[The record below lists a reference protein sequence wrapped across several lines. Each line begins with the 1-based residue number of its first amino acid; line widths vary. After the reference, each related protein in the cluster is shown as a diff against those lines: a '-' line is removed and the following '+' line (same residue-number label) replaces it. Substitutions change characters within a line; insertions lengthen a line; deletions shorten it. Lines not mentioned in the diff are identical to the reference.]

1 MVNSK
6 DPELAVP
13 FNSSTSLSSV
23 TGVAS
28 YSSATNQ
35 SRCRSA
41 RWTRTACSYMPV
53 IGKIDCKGKT
63 RSELAQLIADKIV
76 EGGYINDPSVN
87 VQFADMKISVVG
99 EVARPGQYDVTRDK
113 ISIFDALAM
122 AGDLTIYGIRT
133 DVAVAREVDGVR
145 TIEYLDL
152 TSKDLF
158 NSPAFYIQQND
169 VIYVKPNKYKA
180 QAGEISQNRNFY
192 LSLVG
197 TAISVATLIMNL
209 NQISRAMTE
218 YNNQQQHLQ
227 NDEYENG
234 SGLTLH
240 DLLQMVLAN
249 WYWFALSVL
258 IICLRR
264 GLLLPG
270 QHPEDIQPY
279 GHHPRKGQPQGRR
292 HGAGRF
298 QRPGRFP
305 EPPQRRQRGLHPPVA
320 QADVG
325 GGEAPPPDGQLF
337 RTGRAADA
345 RPLRPLAH
353 RGRFHRRRQPAP
365 FAGGDRTRGRPDQ
378 AGGLRRQVPH
388 QAGEAQGH
396 PRPVRRHDPHP
407 AGADGRTQDAVHGL
421 DLRGQAH
428 HRHQEFADGHD
439 ERLPRHRKERRW
451 PTNRRRSSPSR

>member
-1 MVNSK
+1 MKHFRLLVPAILAILALLVSSCASQKRAWYLQDANPFTPEQIAESGQIRIKPLDRLTIVVNSK

-35 SRCRSA
+35 
-41 RWTRTACSYMPV
+41 
-53 IGKIDCKGKT
+53 
-63 RSELAQLIADKIV
+63 IV

-192 LSLVG
+192 LSLVS
-197 TAISVATLIMNL
+197 TAISVATLIV
-209 NQISRAMTE
+209 T
-218 YNNQQQHLQ
+218 
-227 NDEYENG
+227 
-234 SGLTLH
+234 LTK
-240 DLLQMVLAN
+240 V
-249 WYWFALSVL
+249 
-258 IICLRR
+258 
-264 GLLLPG
+264 
-270 QHPEDIQPY
+270 
-279 GHHPRKGQPQGRR
+279 K
-292 HGAGRF
+292 
-298 QRPGRFP
+298 
-305 EPPQRRQRGLHPPVA
+305 
-320 QADVG
+320 
-325 GGEAPPPDGQLF
+325 
-337 RTGRAADA
+337 
-345 RPLRPLAH
+345 
-353 RGRFHRRRQPAP
+353 
-365 FAGGDRTRGRPDQ
+365 
-378 AGGLRRQVPH
+378 
-388 QAGEAQGH
+388 
-396 PRPVRRHDPHP
+396 
-407 AGADGRTQDAVHGL
+407 
-421 DLRGQAH
+421 
-428 HRHQEFADGHD
+428 
-439 ERLPRHRKERRW
+439 
-451 PTNRRRSSPSR
+451 

>member
-1 MVNSK
+1 MKHFRLLVPAILALLVSSCASQKRAWYLQDANPFTPEQIAESGQIRIKPLDRLTIVVNSK

-35 SRCRSA
+35 SLQI
-41 RWTRTACSYMPV
+41 RTVDENGMLDMPV

-113 ISIFDALAM
+113 ISIFDALA
-122 AGDLTIYGIRT
+122 IRT

-197 TAISVATLIMNL
+197 TAISVATLI
-209 NQISRAMTE
+209 IT
-218 YNNQQQHLQ
+218 
-227 NDEYENG
+227 
-234 SGLTLH
+234 LT
-240 DLLQMVLAN
+240 
-249 WYWFALSVL
+249 
-258 IICLRR
+258 
-264 GLLLPG
+264 
-270 QHPEDIQPY
+270 
-279 GHHPRKGQPQGRR
+279 K
-292 HGAGRF
+292 
-298 QRPGRFP
+298 
-305 EPPQRRQRGLHPPVA
+305 
-320 QADVG
+320 
-325 GGEAPPPDGQLF
+325 
-337 RTGRAADA
+337 
-345 RPLRPLAH
+345 
-353 RGRFHRRRQPAP
+353 
-365 FAGGDRTRGRPDQ
+365 
-378 AGGLRRQVPH
+378 
-388 QAGEAQGH
+388 
-396 PRPVRRHDPHP
+396 
-407 AGADGRTQDAVHGL
+407 
-421 DLRGQAH
+421 
-428 HRHQEFADGHD
+428 
-439 ERLPRHRKERRW
+439 
-451 PTNRRRSSPSR
+451 

>member
-1 MVNSK
+1 MKHFRLLVPAILALLVSSCASQKRAWYLQDANPFTPEQIAESGQIRIKPLDRLTIVVNSK

-35 SRCRSA
+35 SLQI
-41 RWTRTACSYMPV
+41 RTVDENGMLDMPV

-87 VQFADMKISVVG
+87 VQFADMKIS
-99 EVARPGQYDVTRDK
+99 DVTRDK

-197 TAISVATLIMNL
+197 TAISVATLI
-209 NQISRAMTE
+209 IT
-218 YNNQQQHLQ
+218 
-227 NDEYENG
+227 
-234 SGLTLH
+234 LT
-240 DLLQMVLAN
+240 
-249 WYWFALSVL
+249 
-258 IICLRR
+258 
-264 GLLLPG
+264 
-270 QHPEDIQPY
+270 
-279 GHHPRKGQPQGRR
+279 K
-292 HGAGRF
+292 
-298 QRPGRFP
+298 
-305 EPPQRRQRGLHPPVA
+305 
-320 QADVG
+320 
-325 GGEAPPPDGQLF
+325 
-337 RTGRAADA
+337 
-345 RPLRPLAH
+345 
-353 RGRFHRRRQPAP
+353 
-365 FAGGDRTRGRPDQ
+365 
-378 AGGLRRQVPH
+378 
-388 QAGEAQGH
+388 
-396 PRPVRRHDPHP
+396 
-407 AGADGRTQDAVHGL
+407 
-421 DLRGQAH
+421 
-428 HRHQEFADGHD
+428 
-439 ERLPRHRKERRW
+439 
-451 PTNRRRSSPSR
+451 